1 MWRSH
6 IVGPLLLS
14 LLTAAPAPGVQRNP
28 GQVELEIRVVDQ
40 DTNRPIPVR
49 MHLKDARGRP
59 VIPPDVVSWDDHF
72 IVPGV
77 AVLQLRA
84 GEYTFEM
91 ERGPEYRLR
100 TGHFS
105 AKRGDSDNVQLEMQ
119 RFAHLKK
126 EGWWSGDLHIQRCPE
141 DMPLVM
147 QAEDL
152 HVAPVITWDH
162 QQNRWQDQPLP
173 DNPLVRVDRD
183 RFFHQLAGSDARAGG
198 NLLYLNL
205 SQPLSIAGAEA
216 EFPASAE
223 ILLQAASHPS
233 VHVDIERPFWWDLP
247 VWVASRRV
255 HSIGLC
261 NGHMQ
266 REGMLNNEAWG
277 KPRDR
282 LTFPDSHGTGLW
294 SQHVYYQL
302 LETGVRI
309 PPSAGSASGLLTN
322 PVGYNRVYVH
332 CGEQLDY
339 EAWWENLR
347 AGRVVVTNG
356 PLISD
361 PRVNG
366 ELPGHVFHAA
376 AGQTVA
382 LHPALNLATRDPVD
396 YLEVIK
402 NGQVEHEVRLDEWAR
417 EGGEL
422 PEVVFEESGW
432 MLIRAVTAH
441 PRTYRFASTGP
452 YYVQIGSERRI
463 SRQAAQFFL
472 DWVHER
478 AGRVDLADPDQ
489 RAAVLRY
496 HRAARDFWQRVLAA
510 ANAD

>member
-1 MWRSH
+1 MWRSP
-6 IVGPLLLS
+6 VLAPLLGS
-14 LLTAAPAPGVQRNP
+14 LLFAAPAVATQRAAA
-28 GQVELEIRVVDQ
+28 QVELEIRVIDQ
-40 DTNRPIPVR
+40 DTNQLIPVR
-49 MHLKDARGRP
+49 MHLRDGRGRP
-59 VIPPDVVSWDDHF
+59 VIPPDVISWHDHF

-105 AKRGDSDNVQLEMQ
+105 AERGDADNVQVEMQ
-119 RFAHLKK
+119 RFAHLK
-126 EGWWSGDLHIQRCPE
+126 EQGWWSGDLHVRRDSE
-141 DMPLVM
+141 EMPLVL

-152 HVAPVITWDH
+152 HVAPVISWDH
-162 QQNRWQDQPLP
+162 QKNPWQDQPLP
-173 DNPLVRVDRD
+173 DAPLVRVDRD
-183 RFFHQLAGSDARAGG
+183 RFFHRLGGSDARAGG

-205 SQPLSIAGAEA
+205 PQPLRFDDAES
-216 EFPASAE
+216 EFPASSTV
-223 ILLQAASHPS
+223 LLQTDAYPS

-247 VWVASRRV
+247 VWVASQRV
-255 HSIGLC
+255 DSIGLC

-266 REGMLNNEAWG
+266 RDGMLNNEAWG
-277 KPRDR
+277 KPRER
-282 LTFPDSHGTGLW
+282 LTFPDPHGNGLW
-294 SQHVYYQL
+294 SQHIYYQL
-302 LETGVRI
+302 LETGLRI
-309 PPSAGSASGLLTN
+309 PPSAGSASGLLSN

-332 CGEQLDY
+332 CGDQLDY
-339 EAWWENLR
+339 DAWWENLR

-366 ELPGHVFHAA
+366 QLPGHVFHAA
-376 AGQTVA
+376 TGESVT
-382 LHPALNLATRDPVD
+382 LHAALNLATRDPLD
-396 YLEVIK
+396 YLEIVK

-452 YYVQIGSERRI
+452 YYVQIGGERRV

-478 AGRVDLADPDQ
+478 ARRVDLADPDQ
-489 RAAVLRY
+489 RATVLRY
-496 HRAARDFWQRVLAA
+496 HRAARDFWQRVLDA